1 MINHFMDKLPH
12 EIEEENKE
20 WRNQELKYKI
30 ITRPKD
36 EIHQAYCHYALIK
49 AKQDFDIYQKREE
62 ILDETLEC

>member
-1 MINHFMDKLPH
+1 MDKLPH